1 MSKIPTARPERALG
15 EPCLYAP
22 PCLTVVTFAAERGFA
37 LSGGDAQ
44 RNILAEFF
52 LGAPADGTS
61 TGESRTDEGYLF

>member
-1 MSKIPTARPERALG
+1 M
-15 EPCLYAP
+15 
-22 PCLTVVTFAAERGFA
+22 VTFAAERGFA